1 MKVILTEK
9 PSVANDIARVFPN
22 ARKNN
27 GYYDCGDT
35 CITWAFGH
43 LIEIAKNNT
52 PGRWDLN
59 LLPILPTKFIYE
71 VVKDKQKQ
79 FAVIKE
85 LVSRANEVVIATDSG
100 REGELIARLILIQAN
115 WKGWDNTQRFWS
127 SQALSETVVR
137 TELGNLRSARQY
149 DSLFYSALARQQS
162 DWLCGIN
169 LTQLIT
175 LRGGSG
181 VWSVG
186 RVQTPTLA
194 LIVQRDKQRKEFV
207 KEEYY
212 NIKALFNAEG
222 KKYTGLL
229 KYGDNNADPV
239 PAEGETENEEGAPK
253 NPDKI
258 LNKETVAKI
267 LAEIKEEKQGIVKV
281 VKKEDKQEAPPLLHS
296 LTSLQREANS
306 VHGFS
311 AAKTLSIAQGLYET
325 QKIISYPR
333 TDSQHLGEAGKG
345 LAREVLKKLSKDA
358 LIPEVDKV
366 GKRVFDDSK
375 LSDHHALI
383 PLAPPTQN
391 LGPDE
396 MKLYILIA
404 RKFTGAFMPLYKF
417 QKTTLITGIKE
428 YDFITTGNVVSQL
441 GWKKLYS
448 EEEKADSHLPDVKE
462 GQPVIHEKAEVEQK
476 FTQPPPAFTEST
488 LLKKME
494 TLNMGTPATRAS
506 IIETLLVRQYIV
518 REKKSLLATDK
529 GKELIHILKD
539 SLISSPEMTGEW
551 ETKLE
556 KIYKEKLGG
565 QGYLQFVREIK
576 TFVSDHVTKYKN
588 ITVSKINRATPAM
601 LTLAKKLA
609 KERKV
614 TLEKED
620 FDYIKAFIDTAV
632 NTPLIIGDCSCGK
645 GIKATQKEFSCECG
659 KIIPKTIS
667 GKKLTPKQAVEFMNG
682 KKVLLK
688 GLKNEQKEKFNS
700 LVSLSAENN
709 KLVFENS

>member
-22 ARKNN
+22 AKKNN

-43 LIEIAKNNT
+43 LIEISRNNA
-52 PGRWDLN
+52 PERWDLN
-59 LLPILPTKFIYE
+59 NLPILPGKFNYQ

-79 FAVIKE
+79 FAVIKG
-85 LVSRANEVVIATDSG
+85 LVSKANNVVIATDSG
-100 REGELIARLILIQAN
+100 REGELIARLILIQAD

-127 SQALSETVVR
+127 SQALSESVVR

-194 LIVQRDKQRKEFV
+194 LIVQRDKLRKDFI

-212 NIKALFNAEG
+212 NIKALFDADG

-229 KYGDNNADPV
+229 KYGDNNTAPD
-239 PAEGETENEEGAPK
+239 PAEAEKETEEDAAK
-253 NPDKI
+253 NPGKL
-258 LNKETVAKI
+258 LNKEVVEKI
-267 LAEIKEEKQGIVKV
+267 ISEIKTEKQGIVKS

-311 AAKTLSIAQGLYET
+311 ASKTLSIAQGLYET

-333 TDSQHLGEAGKG
+333 TDSQHLGEEGKE

-383 PLAPPTQN
+383 PLAPPSQN

-417 QKTTLITGIKE
+417 QKTTIVTGIKE
-428 YDFITTGNVVSQL
+428 YDFISTGNLVSQL

-448 EEEKADSHLPDVKE
+448 EEDRIDGELPDVKPDQRVE
-462 GQPVIHEKAEVEQK
+462 HKKTEVEQK

-529 GKELIHILKD
+529 GFELINILKD

-576 TFVSDHVTKYKN
+576 TFVSDHVSKYKN
-588 ITVSKINRATPAM
+588 ITVSRINRATPSM

-609 KERKV
+609 KERKA

-620 FDYIKAFIDTAV
+620 FDYIKAFIDTAL
-632 NTPLIIGDCSCGK
+632 NTPLVIGTCSCGK
-645 GIKATQKEFSCECG
+645 EIKANAKEFTCECG
-659 KIIPKTIS
+659 KIIPKIIS
-667 GKKLTPKQAVEFMNG
+667 GKKLTPKQVIELMNG
-682 KKVLLK
+682 KNVLLK
-688 GLKNEQKEKFNS
+688 GMKNEQKEKFNALAS
-700 LVSLSAENN
+700 LENN
-709 KLVFENS
+709 KLMLSNP

>member
-43 LIEIAKNNT
+43 LIEISRNNA
-52 PGRWDLN
+52 PDRWDLN
-59 LLPILPTKFIYE
+59 NLPILPAKFNYQ

-79 FAVIKE
+79 FSTIKA
-85 LVSRANEVVIATDSG
+85 LVSKATEVVIATDSG
-100 REGELIARLILIQAN
+100 REGELIARLILIQAD

-127 SQALSETVVR
+127 SQALSEAVVKK
-137 TELGNLRSARQY
+137 ELSNLKSARVY

-175 LRGGSG
+175 LRSGSG

-194 LIVQRDKQRKEFV
+194 LIVQRDKLRREFI

-212 NIKALFNAEG
+212 NIEALFDANG

-229 KYGDNNADPV
+229 KFGDNNAAPE
-239 PAEGETENEEGAPK
+239 AEAENEEGTAK
-253 NPDKI
+253 NPDK
-258 LNKETVAKI
+258 LLEKATVEKI
-267 LAEIKEEKQGIVKV
+267 ISEIKEEKRGTIKA

-311 AAKTLSIAQGLYET
+311 ASKTLSIAQGLYES

-333 TDSQHLGEAGKG
+333 TESQHLGEEGKG
-345 LAREVLKKLSKDA
+345 LAKEVLKKLSKDQ
-358 LIPEVDKV
+358 LIEEVDKV

-396 MKLYILIA
+396 MKIYVLIA
-404 RKFTGAFMPLYKF
+404 RKFTGAFMPFYKF
-417 QKTTLITGIKE
+417 QKSTIITAIKE

-448 EEEKADSHLPDVKE
+448 EENRIDNHLPDVKE
-462 GQPVIHEKAEVEQK
+462 GEQVKHEKTEVEQK
-476 FTQPPPAFTEST
+476 FTQPPSAFNESS

-506 IIETLLVRQYIV
+506 IIETLIVRQYIV
-518 REKKSLLATDK
+518 REKKNLVATDK
-529 GKELIHILKD
+529 GIELINILKD

-556 KIYKEKLGG
+556 KIYKEKSGG

-576 TFVSDHVTKYKN
+576 MFVSEHVTKYKN
-588 ITVSKINRATPAM
+588 ITVSRINRATPSM

-609 KERKV
+609 KERKA

-620 FDYIKAFIDTAV
+620 FDYIKAFIDTV
-632 NTPLIIGDCSCGK
+632 LNTALVIGTCRCGK
-645 GIKATQKEFSCECG
+645 EIKAAAKEFRCDCG
-659 KIIPKTIS
+659 KTIS
-667 GKKLTPKQAVEFMNG
+667 KAVFGKKLTPKQVVELMNG
-682 KKVLLK
+682 KKIQVK
-688 GLKNEQKEKFNS
+688 GMKNE
-700 LVSLSAENN
+700 
-709 KLVFENS
+709 

>member
-1 MKVILTEK
+1 MKIILTEK

-43 LIEIAKNNT
+43 LIEIARNNT

-59 LLPILPTKFIYE
+59 LLPILPSKFNYE

-85 LVSRANEVVIATDSG
+85 LVSKASDVVIATDSG

-127 SQALSETVVR
+127 SQALSEAVVR
-137 TELGNLRSARQY
+137 TELSNLRSARQY

-194 LIVQRDKQRKEFV
+194 LIVQRDKLRKEFV

-229 KYGDNNADPV
+229 KYGDNNTEQTAI
-239 PAEGETENEEGAPK
+239 ETENEEGAPK

-258 LNKETVAKI
+258 LNKETVEKI
-267 LAEIKEEKQGIVKV
+267 LAEIKAEKQGIVKV

-345 LAREVLKKLSKDA
+345 LAKEVLKKLSKDA

-417 QKTTLITGIKE
+417 QKTTLLTGIKE

-462 GQPVIHEKAEVEQK
+462 GQNVIHEKAEVEQK

-529 GKELIHILKD
+529 GIELIHILKD

-588 ITVSKINRATPAM
+588 ITVSRINRATPAM

-609 KERKV
+609 KERKA

-632 NTPLIIGDCSCGK
+632 NTPLIIGNCSCGK

-659 KIIPKTIS
+659 KSVSKTIS
-667 GKKLTPKQAVEFMNG
+667 GKKLTPKQAAELMNG

-688 GLKNEQKEKFNS
+688 GLK
-700 LVSLSAENN
+700 
-709 KLVFENS
+709 

>member
-43 LIEIAKNNT
+43 LIEIARNNT

-59 LLPILPTKFIYE
+59 LLPILPAKFIYE

-85 LVSRANEVVIATDSG
+85 LVSKASDVVIATDSG

-127 SQALSETVVR
+127 SQALSEAVVR
-137 TELGNLRSARQY
+137 TELSNLRSARQY

-194 LIVQRDKQRKEFV
+194 LIVQRDKLRKEFV

-212 NIKALFNAEG
+212 NIKAHFNAEG

-229 KYGDNNADPV
+229 KYGDNNTEQTAV
-239 PAEGETENEEGAPK
+239 ENENEEGAPK

-258 LNKETVAKI
+258 LNKETVEKI
-267 LAEIKEEKQGIVKV
+267 LAEIKAEKQGIVKV

-333 TDSQHLGEAGKG
+333 TDSQHLGEAGKE
-345 LAREVLKKLSKDA
+345 LAREVLRKLSKDA

-417 QKTTLITGIKE
+417 QKTTLVTGIKE

-494 TLNMGTPATRAS
+494 ILNMGTPATRAS

-529 GKELIHILKD
+529 GIELIHILKD

-588 ITVSKINRATPAM
+588 ITVSRINRATPAM

-609 KERKV
+609 KERKA
-614 TLEKED
+614 TLDKED

-632 NTPLIIGDCSCGK
+632 NTPLIIGNCNCGK

-659 KIIPKTIS
+659 KIVPKIIS
-667 GKKLTPKQAVEFMNG
+667 GKKLTPKQVIELMNG

-700 LVSLSAENN
+700 LVSLSTESS
-709 KLVFENS
+709 KLVFENT